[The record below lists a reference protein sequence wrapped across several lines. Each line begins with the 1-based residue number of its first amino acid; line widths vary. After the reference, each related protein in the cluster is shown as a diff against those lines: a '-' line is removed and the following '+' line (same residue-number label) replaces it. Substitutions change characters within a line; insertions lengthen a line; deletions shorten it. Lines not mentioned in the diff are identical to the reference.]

1 MRVMDNIVV
10 PQYKFVIAEIGDL
23 RWTGLDRQELSAVAM
38 AYYYFS
44 VQFRENLMVTA
55 SMFPNDEKIQHL
67 VLEEC
72 DTANLSPWP
81 GIAARGERMNHDE
94 FMLRALV
101 LSPMPEE
108 VVDRVREAGFAYL
121 QKSRGYDA
129 DTRARS
135 IASYEDGG
143 LELVFRAM
151 LTAPD
156 WDSQTLRAFWHFLDA
171 HVRFD
176 SDPEQGHGALSR
188 HLQPDDRVLPL
199 WEDFYDLLIQA
210 APRLLPEGLQPVP

>member
-1 MRVMDNIVV
+1 MDNIVV
-10 PQYKFVIAEIGDL
+10 PQYKLVITEIGHL
-23 RWTGLDRQELSAVAM
+23 RWTELDRQELSAIAM

-44 VQFRENLMVTA
+44 VQFRENLQIAA
-55 SMFPNDEKIQHL
+55 SIFPNDEKLQHL
-67 VLEEC
+67 MAEEC
-72 DTANLSPWP
+72 NTANLSPWP
-81 GIAARGERMNHDE
+81 AIAAPGERMNHDE
-94 FMLRALV
+94 FMLRAVV
-101 LSPMPEE
+101 LSAMPEE
-108 VVDRVREAGFAYL
+108 TVDKVRKAGFAYL

-143 LELVFRAM
+143 LEVTFRAM

-156 WDSQTLRAFWHFLDA
+156 WSTPTLRAFWHFLDA

-210 APRLLPEGLQPVP
+210 APRLLPKGVRLAF